1 MCERLSTLRNQ
12 KGCSSSQI
20 RTCYRTDGIS
30 SRPDAFPSIVKQLV
44 GFHRIFDFWVGL
56 AEGLWENRG
65 KLIPSGSS
73 PEDVSTYT
81 AALNHTLDNL
91 IEAAI
96 PDYYS
101 GVVYDR
107 YIPSTF
113 AHAETQDQIRI
124 LKLLDL
130 MVLTRRTQNSGKLI
144 TLVSQ
149 PQGILLVKYKTLLT
163 PLILNLKTRYQQYS
177 GSDFPIL
184 DTFLRALVGRWLQDL
199 LGTPSK
205 QPEALVKKVA
215 CECQDCARLNKFLR
229 SSAATETIW
238 AGQKRRLHM
247 EANLRSTLP
256 DDATFTTITRGSPH
270 GLQVTK
276 TNVSSAM
283 DKWSGRVESSRA
295 FLALVGTP
303 DELVRIMGERYQ
315 DVQAALAGTRPYK
328 MGNLAP
334 VVASVGVPPV
344 ASTSTTLATGSGT
357 QIGPTV
363 AGVKRKADDGDVID
377 LTSD

>member
-1 MCERLSTLRNQ
+1 M
-12 KGCSSSQI
+12 
-20 RTCYRTDGIS
+20 
-30 SRPDAFPSIVKQLV
+30 
-44 GFHRIFDFWVGL
+44 FDFLVGL

-65 KLIPSGSS
+65 KLIPSGST
-73 PEDVSTYT
+73 PEEVSTYT
-81 AALNHTLDNL
+81 AALNHTLDSL

-107 YIPSTF
+107 YVPSTF
-113 AHAETQDQIRI
+113 THAESQDQIRI

-130 MVLTRRTQNSGKLI
+130 MVLIRRTQNSGKLI

-149 PQGILLVKYKTLLT
+149 PQGILLVKYKRLLT
-163 PLILNLKTRYQQYS
+163 PLVLKLKVRYQQYS

-184 DTFLRALVGRWLQDL
+184 DTFMRALVGRWLQDI
-199 LGTPSK
+199 LGIPSK

-215 CECQDCARLNKFLR
+215 CECQDCTRLNRFLQ
-229 SSAATETIW
+229 SSAVTETFW
-238 AGQKRRLHM
+238 AAQKRRSHM
-247 EANLRSTLP
+247 EGKLRSAIP
-256 DDATFTTITRGSPH
+256 DDVTFTTIMRGSPH

-276 TNVSSAM
+276 TSVASTM
-283 DKWSGRVESSRA
+283 DKWSGRVESTRA
-295 FLALVGTP
+295 FLAHVGTP

-328 MGNLAP
+328 MGNLTP

-357 QIGPTV
+357 QTGPIV
-363 AGVKRKADDGDVID
+363 AGVKRKADDDGDIID